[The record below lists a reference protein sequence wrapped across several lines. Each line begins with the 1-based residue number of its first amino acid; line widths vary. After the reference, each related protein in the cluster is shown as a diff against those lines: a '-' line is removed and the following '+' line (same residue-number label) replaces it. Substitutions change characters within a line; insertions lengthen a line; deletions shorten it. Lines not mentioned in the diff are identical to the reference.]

1 MEVLIMYVNFIIDKL
16 NRRYVFVSDSKGTAK
31 TSVFKTEHGKI
42 ADAVLGIPR
51 TQQQLIEQWFH
62 NKAEVVEITEP
73 KYFYEGS
80 FDLKLFLEHL
90 S

>member
-1 MEVLIMYVNFIIDKL
+1 MYVNFITDKL
-16 NRRYVFVSDSKGTAK
+16 NRKYVFVSDSKDNAK
-31 TSVFKTEHGKI
+31 TSVFRTEHGKI
-42 ADAVLGIPR
+42 IDAVLGIPR

-62 NKAEVVEITEP
+62 NKAEVVEITKS

>member
-1 MEVLIMYVNFIIDKL
+1 MYVNFITDKL
-16 NRRYVFVSDSKGTAK
+16 NREYILVSDSKSTAR
-31 TSVFKTEHGKI
+31 TSVFKIEHGKI
-42 ADAVLGIPR
+42 VDAVLGIPR

-62 NKAEVVEITEP
+62 NKAEVVEITKP

>member
-1 MEVLIMYVNFIIDKL
+1 MYVNFITDKL
-16 NRRYVFVSDSKGTAK
+16 NREYILVSDSKGTAR
-31 TSVFKTEHGKI
+31 TSVFKIEHGKI
-42 ADAVLGIPR
+42 VDAVLGIPR

-62 NKAEVVEITEP
+62 NKAEVVEITKP